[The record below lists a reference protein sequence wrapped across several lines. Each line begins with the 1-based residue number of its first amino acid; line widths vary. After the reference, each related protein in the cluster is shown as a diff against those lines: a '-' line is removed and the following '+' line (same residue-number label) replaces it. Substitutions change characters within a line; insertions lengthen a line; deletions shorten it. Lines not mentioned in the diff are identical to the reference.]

1 VAVTWDTCHKIYV
14 IKNADALSDMVAS
27 GYGKEE
33 GSLVLAVDSDPSTL
47 FDTVED
53 WYEESCELKMIDLI
67 SVVDGETVFE
77 TLVGQFEE
85 DEEEEE

>member
-14 IKNADALSDMVAS
+14 IKDADALSDMVAS
-27 GYGKEE
+27 GYGEE
-33 GSLVLAVDSDPSTL
+33 KGSLVLAVDSDPSTL

-77 TLVGQFEE
+77 TLVEQFDEDE
-85 DEEEEE
+85 DEEE